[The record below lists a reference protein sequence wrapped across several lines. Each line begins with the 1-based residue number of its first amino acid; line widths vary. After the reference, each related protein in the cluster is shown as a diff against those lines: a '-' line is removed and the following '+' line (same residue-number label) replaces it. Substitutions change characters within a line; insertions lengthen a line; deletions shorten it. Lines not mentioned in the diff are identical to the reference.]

1 MKKKKKKSLK
11 VIKVYYIRFTHEDE
25 IHVTHLSFQKIIKV
39 NSLLFMD
46 QVRKAIKD
54 MYVLPLDKIA
64 NRPKIN

>member
-1 MKKKKKKSLK
+1 

-25 IHVTHLSFQKIIKV
+25 IHVTHLPFQKIIKV
-39 NSLLFMD
+39 SSLLFMD
-46 QVRKAIKD
+46 QVRKAVKD